1 MTIRRR
7 EFLKGAVLAGGGLT
21 LGAVPLVALGPTGSR
36 LTGDPASDSRTR
48 EGPPRALR
56 ILILGGTGFI
66 GPHQV
71 RYARER
77 GHELTLFNRGR
88 TAPDLFPELEQLR
101 GDRETGELGALEG
114 SREWDVVIDNSATNP
129 RWVRESAQLLKDR
142 AGQYIF
148 ISTQS
153 VYASRGEIG
162 IDETAAVG
170 RPDLPR
176 EEWTGYG
183 PSKALA
189 EEEAREAFPGRAT
202 VIRPGLIVGPGD
214 RSDRWTYWVAR
225 IHRGG
230 EIVAPGTP
238 EDPVQFIDARDLSEW
253 VVRTAEERTTGT
265 FNAVGPSSPLS
276 LAEMLYG
283 IRAVTTSPVFFVW
296 IDADFLQDLGVRAW
310 SDMPAWMPP
319 EGARAGFA
327 RMSNERALDA
337 GLTFRP
343 LAVTAE
349 ETLAWFLGRPT
360 EERTNLRAGLDPD
373 REAFILDAWR
383 VRQGNV
389 QE

>member
-7 EFLKGAVLAGGGLT
+7 EFLKGAALVGGGFT
-21 LGAVPLVALGPTGSR
+21 LGALPAKALGGTGH
-36 LTGDPASDSRTR
+36 GPAGSPAPDSPAQ
-48 EGPPRALR
+48 EGPPRTLR

-88 TAPDLFPELEQLR
+88 TAPHLFPELEQLR

-114 SREWDVVIDNSATNP
+114 NREWDVVIDNSATNP
-129 RWVRESAQLLKDR
+129 RWVRESARLLQDR
-142 AGQYIF
+142 AEQYIF

-153 VYASRGEIG
+153 VYASRAEIG
-162 IDETAAVG
+162 MDETAPVG

-176 EEWTGYG
+176 EEWSGYG

-230 EIVAPGTP
+230 EMVAPGTP
-238 EDPVQFIDARDLSEW
+238 HDPVQFVDARDLSEW
-253 VVRTAEERTTGT
+253 VVRTAEEGTTGT

-296 IDADFLQDLGVRAW
+296 IEADFLQELGVRAW

-343 LAVTAE
+343 LAVTAQ
-349 ETLAWFLGRPT
+349 ETLAWFLGLPA
-360 EERTNLRAGLDPD
+360 ERRDNLRAGLDPD